1 MREIEQK
8 NKIYEVEREKN
19 FQVVVSDRTL
29 LWQQKLRILKDLTPP
44 PEGWT
49 FAKKGH
55 FQF

>member
-44 PEGWT
+44 PPPRGGVD
-49 FAKKGH
+49 KKGG
-55 FQF
+55 F